1 MQCHSRADSGEKVHL
16 ARIAELFFGRGCGRS
31 LDELPE
37 ARARIG
43 ESPRGKLDA
52 KRFQRGKNLLTPARV
67 HANLS
72 LRDGRLHSMPR
83 VVTDFFGEFSR
94 FALQNSCVPSMQ
106 FKTVTLL

>member
-16 ARIAELFFGRGCGRS
+16 ACIAKLFFGRGCCRG
-31 LDELPE
+31 LNEFPE

-43 ESPRGKLDA
+43 ESPRRKLDA
-52 KRFQRGKNLLTPARV
+52 KCFQGGKNLLTPARA

-83 VVTDFFGEFSR
+83 VVTDFFGEFRR
-94 FALQNSCVPSMQ
+94 FALRN
-106 FKTVTLL
+106 